1 MPPQS
6 FGKMVHCLMPKCA
19 PEHQNHTKFKLI
31 VLVHFVLDVPVS
43 DQLYS
48 NANFEQSKKHTYIIY
63 LL

>member
-6 FGKMVHCLMPKCA
+6 FGKMVHCLMP
-19 PEHQNHTKFKLI
+19 EHQNHTKFKLI
-31 VLVHFVLDVPVS
+31 FLVHFVLDVPVS